1 MKKFIIA
8 VSAIAFATTA
18 AFADVIADRKAVMKE
33 NGKQVGVLVKMV
45 QGEADFDAAAVM
57 AALTRLNENVQAI
70 DVAASFPPG
79 SDKGDTTASPKIWED
94 MAGFQAAVDKF
105 KAVTA
110 EAAAAPAQDQEGLT
124 PAYEFAWKAR
134 RRRRDCGRRWRAG
147 VLVPDRACSHG
158 CRDRGS
164 A

>member
-1 MKKFIIA
+1 MKKFVIA
-8 VSAIAFATTA
+8 VCTIALATTA
-18 AFADVIADRKAVMKE
+18 ALADVIADRKAVMKE

-57 AALTRLNENVQAI
+57 AALTKLNENVQAI

-94 MAGFQAAVDKF
+94 MAGFQAEVDKF

-110 EAAAAPAQDQEGLT
+110 EAAAAPAQSLEALKPQVAAIGQS
-124 PAYEFAWKAR
+124 
-134 RRRRDCGRRWRAG
+134 
-147 VLVPDRACSHG
+147 CSSCHETYRIKKG
-158 CRDRGS
+158 
-164 A
+164 

>member
-110 EAAAAPAQDQEGLT
+110 EAAAAPAQDLEALKPQVAAIGQS
-124 PAYEFAWKAR
+124 
-134 RRRRDCGRRWRAG
+134 
-147 VLVPDRACSHG
+147 CSSCHEAFRIKKG
-158 CRDRGS
+158 
-164 A
+164 